1 MDTVRTDASVA
12 WVRGTKIRPTLRSA
26 GPAFTHVKEPKE
38 ECVCLSVS
46 TQNLGM
52 PKHFV
57 LKGVL

>member
-1 MDTVRTDASVA
+1 MDTVGTDASVA

-38 ECVCLSVS
+38 ECVCACVF
-46 TQNLGM
+46 TQKLGM